1 MQQIN
6 KITQP
11 LPEILLLYYFEEP
24 WTCPGM
30 PDQTQ
35 QILHDLTKASMD
47 IQLHAKNE
55 RYTSH
60 SF

>member
-11 LPEILLLYYFEEP
+11 FPQILLLSYFGEH

-30 PDQTQ
+30 PDQGQ
-35 QILHDLTKASMD
+35 QILQDLTKASMD
-47 IQLHAKNE
+47 
-55 RYTSH
+55 T
-60 SF
+60 

>member
-11 LPEILLLYYFEEP
+11 LPEILLLCYFGEP
-24 WTCPGM
+24 WTCPGN

-35 QILHDLTKASMD
+35 QILQDLAKDFMD
-47 IQLHAKNE
+47 I
-55 RYTSH
+55 
-60 SF
+60 